1 MANPHSGGSGPI
13 WATSQPRNVSVP
25 SSPHI
30 LPVMYS
36 TFWGG
41 NNMLFTTKHSF
52 KAFVCFSSPAKAC
65 YLPPSKFTRVR
76 DSSSYCLHFYILIF
90 RQQMPCIRAR
100 SSLRWKL
107 LTLSRMEPIS
117 ASRSSCP
124 SNTVA
129 LQHPRVYFF
138 LWRAWF
144 FKHVCFTG
152 NSSWFLTFFPPQTC
166 KDNINREY

>member
-90 RQQMPCIRAR
+90 TQQMPCIRAR

-117 ASRSSCP
+117 AAAR
-124 SNTVA
+124 A
-129 LQHPRVYFF
+129 LLTQSLYSIPLFIFF
-138 LWRAWF
+138 FGGHDSLNMFVLQGAA
-144 FKHVCFTG
+144 VD
-152 NSSWFLTFFPPQTC
+152 S
-166 KDNINREY
+166 